1 MPPAT
6 LTSPYSDDETRTKL
20 TEVIIEEFIQANW
33 NDSDADVEES
43 AIAFGK
49 HPTDLLQ
56 SDKQITL
63 RVDWFY
69 TKRNIMSPNR
79 TEFIDWLK
87 IQSYVNNPELNTG
100 RDARAVKI
108 LKYLERMIITN
119 QGDMPKGIYEWILE
133 ESGVR
138 PDPEKRNLSVVEIT
152 CYVKYIA
159 DKIIS

>member
-1 MPPAT
+1 MPAT
-6 LTSPYSDDETRTKL
+6 LSSPYNDDETRTKL
-20 TEVIIEEFIQANW
+20 TEVIIEEFIEASW
-33 NDSDADVEES
+33 NDTDAGIAKS
-43 AIAFGK
+43 TIAFGK

-69 TKRNIMSPNR
+69 TKRNIISPNR
-79 TEFIDWLK
+79 TEFVDWHK
-87 IQSYVNNPELNTG
+87 IQAYVNNPELNTG
-100 RDARAVKI
+100 RDPRAVQI

-119 QGDMPKGIYEWILE
+119 QGNMPKGIYEWILE

-152 CYVKYIA
+152 SYAKYIA
-159 DKIIS
+159 DKVVT